1 MLVKDG
7 NFEGVQ
13 APTIRRIKKSGTDMT
28 PNINMLVTLGDNVTL
43 TIDGNSIELLKN
55 FTLVMLKG
63 VKYEFSDDIA
73 LGIA

>member
-13 APTIRRIKKSGTDMT
+13 APTIRKIIKSGTEIT
-28 PNINMLVTLGDNVTL
+28 PNKNMLVTLGSDVTL
-43 TIDGNSIELLKN
+43 TIDDIPIDLLQN
-55 FTLVMLKG
+55 FTFVMLKG

-73 LGIA
+73 LGVA